1 MFATDGPS
9 IPAIPRNLPTWS
21 LFFARQPEP
30 DLEFT
35 EEELEQTSNVRS
47 PSPLKTPPQKPKK
60 SPLIWVLLL
69 VLIGGGAYVA
79 MEPDLVMDVV
89 GPFLND
95 TPEPAP
101 PIARKPASPTAAGQS
116 ATPTQSTS
124 PREAT
129 VPSANDRPAET
140 ADSAS
145 SSPTSPATPPPPIP
159 APATQ
164 SNGAT
169 APSAAESVPSATD
182 SAPPLFEEG
191 QRVALLPNPGAPREK
206 VALARDAAGTTR
218 GPAVPPGTVFTILD
232 GELQDG
238 GWVYYVRSD
247 YGTTGWLQEKQLRAK
262 P

>member
-1 MFATDGPS
+1 MFATNSPS
-9 IPAIPRNLPTWS
+9 VAGTLPAWS

-35 EEELEQTSNVRS
+35 EEELEQTSNIRS
-47 PSPLKTPPQKPKK
+47 PSPLKTPPKKPGK

-89 GPFLND
+89 GPFFND

-101 PIARKPASPTAAGQS
+101 PVVRKPASPATAGQS
-116 ATPTQSTS
+116 APLVQS
-124 PREAT
+124 A
-129 VPSANDRPAET
+129 PSTESTEPPASDQQAET
-140 ADSAS
+140 VDAAS
-145 SSPTSPATPPPPIP
+145 SSPASPATPPPPIP
-159 APATQ
+159 TTVTQ
-164 SNGAT
+164 PNVTT
-169 APSAAESVPSATD
+169 APSATEVVSSATD

-206 VALARDAAGTTR
+206 VALTRDAAGTIR

-232 GELQDG
+232 GELQDN

>member
-9 IPAIPRNLPTWS
+9 IPAMPGNLPTWS

-35 EEELEQTSNVRS
+35 EEELEQTSNIRS
-47 PSPLKTPPQKPKK
+47 PSPLKTPPQKPGK

-79 MEPDLVMDVV
+79 MEPDLVMDVI

-101 PIARKPASPTAAGQS
+101 PIARKPASPAAGHS
-116 ATPTQSTS
+116 APSVQPAPPTGS
-124 PREAT
+124 P
-129 VPSANDRPAET
+129 VPSASDRPAST

-145 SSPTSPATPPPPIP
+145 SSPAPPETNLSPVP

-164 SNGAT
+164 PNGTT
-169 APSAAESVPSATD
+169 APSVVETVPSATD

-206 VALARDAAGTTR
+206 VALSRDAAGTTR

-232 GELQDG
+232 GELRDG

>member
-9 IPAIPRNLPTWS
+9 IPGNLPTWS

-35 EEELEQTSNVRS
+35 EEELEQTSNIRS
-47 PSPLKTPPQKPKK
+47 PSPLKTPPKKPGK

-101 PIARKPASPTAAGQS
+101 PVARKPASPAAGHS
-116 ATPTQSTS
+116 TPSVQ
-124 PREAT
+124 PAPT
-129 VPSANDRPAET
+129 VPSASDRPTET
-140 ADSAS
+140 TDSAS
-145 SSPTSPATPPPPIP
+145 SSPASPQTHLPPIP
-159 APATQ
+159 TPATQ
-164 SNGAT
+164 PNGMT
-169 APSAAESVPSATD
+169 APSAAEAVPSATD

-206 VALARDAAGTTR
+206 VALSRDAAGTTR

-232 GELQDG
+232 GELQDS

>member
-9 IPAIPRNLPTWS
+9 IPGNLPTWS

-35 EEELEQTSNVRS
+35 EEELEQTSNIRS
-47 PSPLKTPPQKPKK
+47 PSPLKTPPKKPGK

-79 MEPDLVMDVV
+79 MEPNLVMDVV

-101 PIARKPASPTAAGQS
+101 PIARKPASPAAGHS
-116 ATPTQSTS
+116 APSVQPAPPTGSS
-124 PREAT
+124 
-129 VPSANDRPAET
+129 VPSASDRPTET

-145 SSPTSPATPPPPIP
+145 ASPASPQTNLPPIP
-159 APATQ
+159 TPATQ
-164 SNGAT
+164 PKPNGTT
-169 APSAAESVPSATD
+169 APSAAEAVPSATD

-206 VALARDAAGTTR
+206 VALSREAAGTTR

-232 GELQDG
+232 GELQDS